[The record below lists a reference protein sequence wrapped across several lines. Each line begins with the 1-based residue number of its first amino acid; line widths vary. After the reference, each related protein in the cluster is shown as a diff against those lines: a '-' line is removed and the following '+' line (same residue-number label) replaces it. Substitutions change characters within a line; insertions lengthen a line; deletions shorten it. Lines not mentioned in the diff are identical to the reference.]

1 MDKAIN
7 SNKGIIL
14 SSIKGAIISLCVA
27 MLLILMF
34 AFIVKWASLEEG
46 VINPINQI
54 IKIVSIFFGVYGAC
68 KNCDKFFRKGLIVGG
83 IFSVLSFVIFSM
95 LNNFIFAFE
104 PSLVWDILF
113 STLIGG
119 LCSVVVYYIK
129 K

>member
-7 SNKGIIL
+7 NKGIIL
-14 SSIKGAIISLCVA
+14 SAIKGAIIALCVA
-27 MLLILMF
+27 MALILIF
-34 AFIVKWASLEEG
+34 AFVVKWASLEEG

-68 KNCDKFFRKGLIVGG
+68 KNCDKFFYKGLIVGG
-83 IFSVLSFVIFSM
+83 LFAIISFIIFSM
-95 LNNFIFAFE
+95 LNNFTFTLSS
-104 PSLVWDILF
+104 SLIWDFLF